1 MMNWNNFEFNNPEFL
16 WLLALIPFIATWF
29 FLVRKKE
36 TATLTVSSLKG
47 FNTTSSFLPKLKPLL
62 PIIRLISL
70 TLLIIAL
77 ARPRNVAVSKKVK
90 ANRGIDIVMAIDVS
104 ASMLARDLKPNR
116 LEALKVVATNFVNR
130 RPNDRIGIVVYAGES
145 FTQTPITSDKGI
157 TRRTISEIKWGQ
169 LEGGTAIGMGL
180 GSAVNRLKESEA
192 KSKVIILLTDG
203 VNNSGFV
210 DPKTATELAKELNIK
225 VYTVGI
231 GTNGMADFPFS
242 KDARGRLISFL
253 ILALVNPKIG
263 TKLKTVKREGVD
275 VVFALDV
282 SKSMLAEDIAPNR
295 LEKSKQ
301 IISKIID
308 KLGSDRVGIIIYAGN
323 AYPLLPITT
332 DHGAAKMFLQSANP
346 DLVSSQGTAINDAL
360 DLAKTYYNNDDQTNR
375 FLIIISDGEDHQEET
390 KQIAQNISNDGI
402 KVYTIGVGTE
412 KGAPIPMKIN
422 GSLIGYKKYKGETVL
437 TKRNPILL
445 KGVADAASGVYIDG
459 NLTDKPVKAIEDIIG
474 NAQKTAFETKQFSD
488 YKDQFQ
494 WFLGIGI
501 LFLLIDVFFLD
512 KKTKWLKKV
521 DLFNEKEN

>member
-62 PIIRLISL
+62 PIIRLISI

-77 ARPRNVAVSKKVK
+77 ARPRNVAVSTKVK

-242 KDARGRLISFL
+242 KDARGRLQFRKQQVEIDEELLQF
-253 ILALVNPKIG
+253 
-263 TKLKTVKREGVD
+263 
-275 VVFALDV
+275 
-282 SKSMLAEDIAPNR
+282 IASETQGQYFRATDNSELQEIYDEIDT
-295 LEKSKQ
+295 LEKT
-301 IISKIID
+301 KIEEF
-308 KLGSDRVGIIIYAGN
+308 K
-323 AYPLLPITT
+323 
-332 DHGAAKMFLQSANP
+332 
-346 DLVSSQGTAINDAL
+346 
-360 DLAKTYYNNDDQTNR
+360 YYNY
-375 FLIIISDGEDHQEET
+375 QE
-390 KQIAQNISNDGI
+390 
-402 KVYTIGVGTE
+402 
-412 KGAPIPMKIN
+412 
-422 GSLIGYKKYKGETVL
+422 KYRYLLFFAGGLLLLEF
-437 TKRNPILL
+437 IL
-445 KGVADAASGVYIDG
+445 K
-459 NLTDKPVKAIEDIIG
+459 NT
-474 NAQKTAFETKQFSD
+474 
-488 YKDQFQ
+488 
-494 WFLGIGI
+494 
-501 LFLLIDVFFLD
+501 LFRSFI
-512 KKTKWLKKV
+512 
-521 DLFNEKEN
+521 

>member
-77 ARPRNVAVSKKVK
+77 ARPRNVAVSTKVK

-242 KDARGRLISFL
+242 KDARGRLQFRKQQVEIDEELLQF
-253 ILALVNPKIG
+253 
-263 TKLKTVKREGVD
+263 
-275 VVFALDV
+275 
-282 SKSMLAEDIAPNR
+282 IASETQGQYFRATDNSELQEIYDEIDM
-295 LEKSKQ
+295 LEKT
-301 IISKIID
+301 KIEEF
-308 KLGSDRVGIIIYAGN
+308 K
-323 AYPLLPITT
+323 
-332 DHGAAKMFLQSANP
+332 
-346 DLVSSQGTAINDAL
+346 
-360 DLAKTYYNNDDQTNR
+360 YYNY
-375 FLIIISDGEDHQEET
+375 QE
-390 KQIAQNISNDGI
+390 
-402 KVYTIGVGTE
+402 
-412 KGAPIPMKIN
+412 
-422 GSLIGYKKYKGETVL
+422 KYRYLLFFAGGLLLLEF
-437 TKRNPILL
+437 IL
-445 KGVADAASGVYIDG
+445 K
-459 NLTDKPVKAIEDIIG
+459 NT
-474 NAQKTAFETKQFSD
+474 
-488 YKDQFQ
+488 
-494 WFLGIGI
+494 
-501 LFLLIDVFFLD
+501 LFRSFI
-512 KKTKWLKKV
+512 
-521 DLFNEKEN
+521 

>member
-77 ARPRNVAVSKKVK
+77 ARPRNVAVSTKVK

-242 KDARGRLISFL
+242 KDARGRLQFRKQQVEIDEELLQFIASETQGQYFR
-253 ILALVNPKIG
+253 ATDNSE
-263 TKLKTVKREGVD
+263 LKEIYDEIDT
-275 VVFALDV
+275 
-282 SKSMLAEDIAPNR
+282 
-295 LEKSKQ
+295 LEKT
-301 IISKIID
+301 KIEEF
-308 KLGSDRVGIIIYAGN
+308 K
-323 AYPLLPITT
+323 
-332 DHGAAKMFLQSANP
+332 
-346 DLVSSQGTAINDAL
+346 
-360 DLAKTYYNNDDQTNR
+360 YYNY
-375 FLIIISDGEDHQEET
+375 QE
-390 KQIAQNISNDGI
+390 
-402 KVYTIGVGTE
+402 
-412 KGAPIPMKIN
+412 
-422 GSLIGYKKYKGETVL
+422 KYRYLLFFAGGLLLLEF
-437 TKRNPILL
+437 IL
-445 KGVADAASGVYIDG
+445 K
-459 NLTDKPVKAIEDIIG
+459 NT
-474 NAQKTAFETKQFSD
+474 
-488 YKDQFQ
+488 
-494 WFLGIGI
+494 
-501 LFLLIDVFFLD
+501 LFRSFI
-512 KKTKWLKKV
+512 
-521 DLFNEKEN
+521 